1 MLVSDPGIWVVGSES
16 SQIVLLLQDGN
27 HISEDIDNYNR
38 HVASGGRGL
47 IPHSFSQQTFLLTM
61 HKLDKDRVA
70 QPQPPICQGAWK
82 KLCACTTRQPDINGI
97 SNRFLLIILFW
108 KKDRHSLDT
117 CLSTSQNGIIC
128 WSVYWYLLVY
138 VCKSLTY
145 PISSFYI
152 PFNSLHWSL
161 EESSTSILLFSRDIT
176 KLKTKTVY
184 IQSYFHYSR
193 ADKR

>member
-1 MLVSDPGIWVVGSES
+1 MGI
-16 SQIVLLLQDGN
+16 
-27 HISEDIDNYNR
+27 ISEDIDNYNR

-47 IPHSFSQQTFLLTM
+47 IPHSFSQQTFLLTI

-70 QPQPPICQGAWK
+70 QPQPPNPICQGAWK

-138 VCKSLTY
+138 VCKSPTY
-145 PISSFYI
+145 PTSSLYI
-152 PFNSLHWSL
+152 PFNSLHWSP

-184 IQSYFHYSR
+184 ILSLFAR
-193 ADKR
+193 R

>member
-1 MLVSDPGIWVVGSES
+1 MGI
-16 SQIVLLLQDGN
+16 
-27 HISEDIDNYNR
+27 ISEDIDNYNR

-47 IPHSFSQQTFLLTM
+47 IPHSFSQQTFLLTI

-128 WSVYWYLLVY
+128 WSVYWYIYWCMYVNLQHIPQVVY
-138 VCKSLTY
+138 IYLSILCIDRQKSL
-145 PISSFYI
+145 PL
-152 PFNSLHWSL
+152 PF
-161 EESSTSILLFSRDIT
+161 
-176 KLKTKTVY
+176 
-184 IQSYFHYSR
+184 SYFREISR
-193 ADKR
+193 N